1 MTALTQLTTTEVR
14 LFRRDTANLFWAL
27 AFPAFLLAVL
37 GGVFPGFR
45 DVQEDGWR
53 LVDVYAP
60 IVLVLAVLTVG
71 IAVVPVTLAT
81 SRQLGV
87 LRRLA
92 TTPVRPRQLLV
103 AQLTVHGSAAV
114 IAAALAIVVGTVVF
128 DVPLPENPAG
138 FAVAFVLLVA
148 AVFAIGLL
156 VGAVAPTSSTAQG
169 IGMAIYFPMLF
180 FSGVYFPRQV
190 MPDGLRTVSDLTPAG
205 AGVQAIQ
212 DAWFGSGPA
221 LSNLLVMAAY
231 ALGAGLLAAFWFR
244 WE

>member
-1 MTALTQLTTTEVR
+1 MTALTQLTATEAR
-14 LFRRDTANLFWAL
+14 LFRRDPANLFWAL
-27 AFPAFLLAVL
+27 FFPALLLTVL
-37 GGVFPGFR
+37 GAVFPGFQ
-45 DVQEDGWR
+45 DVQPDGWR

-71 IAVVPVTLAT
+71 VAVLPVLLAT
-81 SRQLGV
+81 NRQLGV

-103 AQLTVHGSAAV
+103 AQLAVQGVVTVLAAV
-114 IAAALAIVVGTVVF
+114 LAIVVGTVAF
-128 DVPLPENPAG
+128 DVPLPANPGG
-138 FAVAFVLLVA
+138 FALAFVVLVA

-156 VGAVAPTSSTAQG
+156 VGAVAPTASAAQG

-221 LSNLLVMAAY
+221 LSNLLVMVAY
-231 ALGAGLLAAFWFR
+231 ALGAIVLAAVLFR